1 MGASVGEVL
10 SEHVVHGEGV
20 YGRVLGLP
28 PVDAAKALA
37 DLVEVSS
44 QIESAVL
51 ANGDGMVLAST
62 LANEERSQAI
72 AGEARELLQEA
83 AGAAGQPTQVQVAFH
98 EGCVFVVGDGERLVA
113 AVTGRD
119 PTAGLVFYDLKTC
132 LRLAGDQEPAKKT
145 TAGAR
150 RKKKSD
156 DTEADAET

>member
-1 MGASVGEVL
+1 VGASVCEVL

-37 DLVEVSS
+37 DLVEISS

-51 ANGDGMVLAST
+51 ANGDGSVLAST
-62 LANEERSQAI
+62 LASDERSQAI
-72 AGEARELLQEA
+72 AGEARELLQ
-83 AGAAGQPTQVQVAFH
+83 GASGMAGQPTQVQVAFQ
-98 EGCVFVVGDGERLVA
+98 EGCVFVVADGERLVA

-132 LRLAGDQEPAKKT
+132 LRLAAEEEPAKKA
-145 TAGAR
+145 TAGAK

-156 DTEADAET
+156 DGEADAEA

>member
-1 MGASVGEVL
+1 VGASVCEVL
-10 SEHVVHGEGV
+10 SKHVVHGEGV

-37 DLVEVSS
+37 DLVEISS
-44 QIESAVL
+44 QIECAVL
-51 ANGDGMVLAST
+51 ANGDGSVLAST
-62 LANEERSQAI
+62 LASDERSQAI
-72 AGEARELLQEA
+72 AGEARELLQ
-83 AGAAGQPTQVQVAFH
+83 GASGTAGQPTQVQVAFH
-98 EGCVFVVGDGERLVA
+98 EGCVFVVADGERLVA

-132 LRLAGDQEPAKKT
+132 LRLAAEQEPAKKA

-156 DTEADAET
+156 DGEADAEA